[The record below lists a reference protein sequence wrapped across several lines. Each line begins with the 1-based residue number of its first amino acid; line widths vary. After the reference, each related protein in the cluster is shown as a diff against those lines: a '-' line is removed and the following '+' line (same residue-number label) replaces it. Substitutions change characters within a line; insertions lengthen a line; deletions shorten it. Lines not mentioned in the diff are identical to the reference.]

1 MILNIKGGDNVAR
14 CEKCSLKNSC
24 FAKGEFVGSCIAE
37 KYLSMGGNKY
47 YSEFKSKLV
56 SEINFY
62 LKAEKIP
69 EISELFEIPG
79 EYINLKYPL
88 ESGEKTAFLR
98 NDTVFFGNRI
108 EFADLGVCFGAE
120 SFAGFILICS
130 CGRDGSDPELILYK
144 RR

>member
-1 MILNIKGGDNVAR
+1 MQ
-14 CEKCSLKNSC
+14 LKKFLFCKRRFRRNLYSRKV
-24 FAKGEFVGSCIAE
+24 FKHGR
-37 KYLSMGGNKY
+37 KKY

-98 NDTVFFGNRI
+98 NDTVYLGNQI
-108 EFADLGVCFGAE
+108 EFADLGVCFGVE

-130 CGRDGSDPELILYK
+130 YGRNGSDPELILYK

>member
-1 MILNIKGGDNVAR
+1 MQLKKFLFCKRRIRRILYSRKVFKHGR
-14 CEKCSLKNSC
+14 K
-24 FAKGEFVGSCIAE
+24 
-37 KYLSMGGNKY
+37 KY

-56 SEINFY
+56 GEINFY

-98 NDTVFFGNRI
+98 NDTVYLGNQI

-130 CGRDGSDPELILYK
+130 YGRNGSDPELILYK

>member
-24 FAKGEFVGSCIAE
+24 FSKGEFVGSCIAE

-69 EISELFEIPG
+69 EISELFKIPG
-79 EYINLKYPL
+79 EYINLKYPF
-88 ESGEKTAFLR
+88 ESGEKNRVFKKRYGLSRKSDRICRFRSVLR
-98 NDTVFFGNRI
+98 SGKLRWFYSYLLLW
-108 EFADLGVCFGAE
+108 A
-120 SFAGFILICS
+120 
-130 CGRDGSDPELILYK
+130 
-144 RR
+144 

>member
-1 MILNIKGGDNVAR
+1 
-14 CEKCSLKNSC
+14 
-24 FAKGEFVGSCIAE
+24 
-37 KYLSMGGNKY
+37 MGGKKY

-56 SEINFY
+56 GEINFY

-98 NDTVFFGNRI
+98 NDTVFFRKSDRI
-108 EFADLGVCFGAE
+108 CRFRSVLRSGKLRWFYSYLLLWA
-120 SFAGFILICS
+120 
-130 CGRDGSDPELILYK
+130 
-144 RR
+144 

>member
-1 MILNIKGGDNVAR
+1 MAR
-14 CEKCSLKNSC
+14 CEKSSLKNSC
-24 FAKGEFVGSCIAE
+24 FAKGEFVGTCIAE
-37 KYLSMGGNKY
+37 KFLSMGGNKN